1 MKQKTHAVDVL
12 VILVLFVLF
21 TATAVAT
28 VLIGIKIY
36 GYSVN
41 SMEDNYE
48 SRTMSSY
55 LYEKIRQNDV
65 DGAIGVAYFSEE
77 MQAITL
83 EEVYED
89 TSYVTY
95 LYVYDGYLRE
105 LTLSEAEGGQEFNPN
120 AGQRIIE
127 ANSLNIAPVEEK
139 LLKVTYE
146 TSDGEKDSIYLTT
159 RCESGGAYEY

>member
-120 AGQRIIE
+120 AGQRII
-127 ANSLNIAPVEEK
+127 
-139 LLKVTYE
+139 
-146 TSDGEKDSIYLTT
+146 
-159 RCESGGAYEY
+159 

>member
-65 DGAIGVAYFSEE
+65 DGAIGVA
-77 MQAITL
+77 
-83 EEVYED
+83 
-89 TSYVTY
+89 
-95 LYVYDGYLRE
+95 
-105 LTLSEAEGGQEFNPN
+105 
-120 AGQRIIE
+120 
-127 ANSLNIAPVEEK
+127 
-139 LLKVTYE
+139 
-146 TSDGEKDSIYLTT
+146 
-159 RCESGGAYEY
+159 